1 MAKLKSSSEDP
12 NETTSQVLSRIGKVV
27 WFIVKWGFTI
37 AFGLVFGVIAF
48 AFALGGVRLPNLPDF
63 TPKRRPEGFNSKKF
77 RRELEEMRVEDL
89 LQNFGNQLEKADRNN
104 QLNPEEKKVFRK
116 LRGLDRLGL
125 RSQIKKAISDDDE
138 MEIIFL
144 LLLKLLTGELG

>member
-1 MAKLKSSSEDP
+1 MVKLKSSSEDF
-12 NETTSQVLSRIGKVV
+12 NDTTSKVLSRIWKVV

-48 AFALGGVRLPNLPDF
+48 ALALGGVRLPNLPDF
-63 TPKRRPEGFNSKKF
+63 TPKRRHEEFNSKKF

-125 RSQIKKAISDDDE
+125 RSQIKKPISDDE
-138 MEIIFL
+138 MEIILL